1 MGTGLDCME
10 ELRQQIEKAERLTAI
25 TQRIGFALWQ
35 IQELE
40 GVTAQYFALVV
51 QAQKGIGLAAG
62 NALDEKA
69 KKKTFGATIHR
80 VSKAG
85 LLNSEIESRFTNL
98 LSERNWLVHR
108 SRADSRSAI
117 HSDLEMKRL
126 LARIDKMA
134 EESLSLLREIG
145 TLCEAHVK
153 KHGVPEVYID
163 KKAKELL
170 EQWHASGEI

>member
-1 MGTGLDCME
+1 ME
-10 ELRQQIEKAERLTAI
+10 ELRQQKEKADRLAAI

-40 GVTAQYFALVV
+40 GVTAQYFVLVV
-51 QAQKGIGLAAG
+51 QAKKGMGLATG

-69 KKKTFGATIHR
+69 KKKTFGATIHQ

-85 LLNSEIESRFTNL
+85 LLSSELESRFTKL

-117 HSDLEMKRL
+117 HSALKMQRL
-126 LARIDKMA
+126 VVRIDKME

-145 TLCEAHVK
+145 TLSEAHVK
-153 KHGVPEVYID
+153 KHGVTEEYID
-163 KKAKELL
+163 KKTKELL
-170 EQWHASGEI
+170 EQWHASDGI

>member
-1 MGTGLDCME
+1 ME
-10 ELRQQIEKAERLTAI
+10 ELRQQIEKADRLAEI

-40 GVTAQYFALVV
+40 GVTAQYFVLVA
-51 QAQKGIGLAAG
+51 QAKKGMGLAAG

-69 KKKTFGATIHR
+69 KKKTFGATIHH

-85 LLNSEIESRFTNL
+85 LLSSELENRFTNL

-117 HSDLEMKRL
+117 HSALEMQRL
-126 LARIDKMA
+126 VVRIDKIA
-134 EESLSLLREIG
+134 EESLSLLRGIG
-145 TLCEAHVK
+145 TLSEAYVK
-153 KHGVPEVYID
+153 KHGVTEEYID

-170 EQWHASGEI
+170 EQWHASDAI

>member
-1 MGTGLDCME
+1 MA
-10 ELRQQIEKAERLTAI
+10 ELKQQIEKADRLTTI

-35 IQELE
+35 MQELE
-40 GVTAQYFALVV
+40 GVTAQYFVLVV
-51 QAQKGIGLAAG
+51 QAKKGMGLAAG

-69 KKKTFGATIHR
+69 KKKTFGATIHQ

-85 LLNSEIESRFTNL
+85 LLTSQLESRFTNL
-98 LSERNWLVHR
+98 LSERNWLIHR

-117 HSDLEMKRL
+117 HSALEMQRL
-126 LARIDKMA
+126 VDRIDKMA

-145 TLCEAHVK
+145 ALCEAHVK
-153 KHGVPEVYID
+153 KHGVTEEYID

-170 EQWHASGEI
+170 KQWHASDAI